1 MPPMFRPRT
10 RRRLSTVVLVTALV
24 TALVV
29 AAGLATAAD
38 PPTPGRHDE
47 HSRFTDRSAGFPPQ
61 PRDATH
67 VRAVPGDPATPATV
81 RAEVTSDGAVG
92 LALADPDVRDAAGE
106 RVEVVGVERVGDK
119 GALPDASVVTLYG
132 HEPAASVLATVADGR
147 VVSVE
152 SIPAGEWQPPMTADE
167 RARAVE
173 VSRDH
178 WRAAGHDRVEV
189 LEGYT
194 IHALEPDGRPYPTR
208 MAYTSFHVDVDS
220 RPELVAW
227 VDLTAG
233 EVVRSRVEA
242 PPQDGTGDTPSPR
255 RSAGEATEYRGHRDW
270 HGWSLDFD
278 LSGRDDGISLSSVT
292 YEGIPVFDRVSMPAM
307 TVFYDHPPGTPPED
321 TCGPFVDRLGLTGGL
336 TPVYWADDAEVVIRE
351 FEQLGQSWLEFGI
364 LDTLGNYVLY
374 QSWYLSADG
383 QLDAHTFAKGLQCEF
398 DHVHYPF
405 WRFDVD
411 LAGPADDVITR
422 RLPSGELEVLDSEF
436 DAPADSAVGHEWA
449 VTDTVTGDTVH
460 LAFDDGSWNVPGQV
474 VPEELYATNVV
485 SGRVVDSRE
494 QGAWRLPAL
503 VDLGYNDGASLD
515 GADISLWYRGF
526 LPHTAEEGPELWH
539 STGVRMQVELAPR
552 YYPRRPR

>member
-1 MPPMFRPRT
+1 MTRRHGQRT
-10 RRRLSTVVLVTALV
+10 RRRVSTGVLVG
-24 TALVV
+24 ALVV
-29 AAGLATAAD
+29 ATGLATASE
-38 PPTPGRHDE
+38 PPIPGRHDE
-47 HSRFTDRSAGFPPQ
+47 HSRFTDQSEGFPPQ
-61 PRDATH
+61 PRDATNVRLLASDAAE
-67 VRAVPGDPATPATV
+67 VRAGDPDPSAVGVALDDPQVRAAAGDRVQVVGTEAVGAKGEVPG
-81 RAEVTSDGAVG
+81 
-92 LALADPDVRDAAGE
+92 AL
-106 RVEVVGVERVGDK
+106 
-119 GALPDASVVTLYG
+119 VVTLYG
-132 HEPAASVLATVADGR
+132 HDVAASVLATVVDDT
-147 VVSVE
+147 VVAVE
-152 SIPAGEWQPPMTADE
+152 SIPAEEWQPPMTAEE
-167 RARAVE
+167 RLRAVDI
-173 VSRDH
+173 SRDH
-178 WRAAGHDRVEV
+178 WLAEGYTRVTD
-189 LEGYT
+189 LQGYT
-194 IHALEPDGRPYPTR
+194 IHALRSDGRPYPTR
-208 MAYTSFHVDVDS
+208 MAYTTFHADVDS

-227 VDLTAG
+227 VDLTSG
-233 EVVRSRVEA
+233 TVTRSRVEA
-242 PPQDGTGDTPSPR
+242 APQDGTSAAPSPR
-255 RSAGEATEYRGHRDW
+255 SAGVDAVEHRGHRDW
-270 HGWSLDFD
+270 NGWSLDFD
-278 LSGRDDGISLSSVT
+278 LSGRDDGISLSAVT
-292 YEGIPVFDRVSMPAM
+292 YQGIPVFDRVSMPAM

-351 FEQLGQSWLEFGI
+351 FEQLGEIWLEFGI

-411 LAGPADDVITR
+411 LAGPEDDVITR

-436 DAPADSAVGHEWA
+436 DAPADTAVDHEWA
-449 VTDTVTGDTVH
+449 VTDTVTGDTVR
-460 LAFDDGSWNVPGQV
+460 LAFDDGSWNVAGQV
-474 VPEELYATNVV
+474 VPEELYTTNVV

-503 VDLGYNDGASLD
+503 VDLGYNDGAPLE